1 MNLRAFDR
9 LTILLVVLM
18 LGTATVTF
26 ADGVR
31 KRIKFARGRTSTV
44 INHAVL
50 RDEVDEYILNA
61 RAGQRMKVDINSF
74 EDNASFEI
82 VRPDKTQLPGAGFD
96 DDARHWTGELPES
109 GDYVIEVAPT
119 RGNATY
125 RLKVE
130 IVDHHN
136 RGLVG
141 GHGSA
146 QVHQ

>member
-1 MNLRAFDR
+1 MNLNR

-18 LGTATVTF
+18 FGTVTVTF

-31 KRIKFARGRTSTV
+31 KRIKFARGRTSAV
-44 INHAVL
+44 INNAVL

-61 RAGQRMKVDINSF
+61 RAGQKMRVDISSV

-82 VRPDKTQLPGAGFD
+82 VGPDKTQLPGAGFD
-96 DDARHWTGELPES
+96 DDAKHWYGELPAS
-109 GDYVIEVAPT
+109 GDYTIEVAPT

-136 RGLVG
+136 RGIVG
-141 GHGSA
+141 GHGANQLS
-146 QVHQ
+146 HE

>member
-1 MNLRAFDR
+1 MNFRAFDR

-18 LGTATVTF
+18 LATATVTF
-26 ADGVR
+26 AEGVR

-44 INHAVL
+44 INSAVL
-50 RDEVDEYILNA
+50 RDEVDEYILTA
-61 RAGQRMKVDINSF
+61 RAGQKMKVDISSV

-82 VRPDKTQLPGAGFD
+82 VGPDKTQLPRAGFD

-130 IVDHHN
+130 IVDNHN
-136 RGLVG
+136 RRLVG
-141 GHGSA
+141 GHGADS
-146 QVHQ
+146 HQ

>member
-18 LGTATVTF
+18 FGAATVTF
-26 ADGVR
+26 AEGVR

-44 INHAVL
+44 INNAVL
-50 RDEVDEYILNA
+50 RDEIDEYILNA
-61 RAGQRMKVDINSF
+61 RAGQKMTVDISSI

-82 VRPDKTQLPGAGFD
+82 VGPDKTKLPGAGFD
-96 DDARHWTGELPES
+96 DDAKHWTGELPAS
-109 GDYVIEVAPT
+109 GDYTIEVAPT

-130 IVDHHN
+130 IVDHHH
-136 RGLVG
+136 RGIVG
-141 GHGSA
+141 GHGADS
-146 QVHQ
+146 HE